1 MSGPNSFT
9 GEFYQTFKKERTPIL
24 SKYFQNI
31 EKNHCPTVLWAQYI
45 FTKKKPDI
53 GIYQK
58 NNKIADKYFY
68 K

>member
-31 EKNHCPTVLWAQYI
+31 EKNHCPTVL
-45 FTKKKPDI
+45 
-53 GIYQK
+53 
-58 NNKIADKYFY
+58 
-68 K
+68 